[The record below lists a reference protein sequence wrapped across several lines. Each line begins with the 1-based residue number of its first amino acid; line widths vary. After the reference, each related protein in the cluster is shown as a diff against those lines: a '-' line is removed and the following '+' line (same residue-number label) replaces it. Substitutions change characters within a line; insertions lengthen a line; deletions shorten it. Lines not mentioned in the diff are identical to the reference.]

1 MAKIVIFKSEVEA
14 IRYSDKIHSY
24 LQSNRPGYN
33 AIKWCTP
40 EKSADGLTWMVKQPL
55 EEEVQK
61 WVVPI
66 DTVKELS
73 VAVGITEPMPEIGV
87 ELKAGQFYLDKG
99 EVLKCETAQVLTAE
113 SKELMTTFRS
123 KTPIDVK
130 PIEPVKEIESIKIN

>member
-1 MAKIVIFKSEVEA
+1 MARIVIFEIEEDAQKYA
-14 IRYSDKIHSY
+14 DKIHEY
-24 LQSNRPGYN
+24 LKNHRPGYN
-33 AIKWCTP
+33 ATKWCTP
-40 EKSADGLTWMVKQPL
+40 EKSADGLTWMVKQPI

-61 WVVPI
+61 WEVPI